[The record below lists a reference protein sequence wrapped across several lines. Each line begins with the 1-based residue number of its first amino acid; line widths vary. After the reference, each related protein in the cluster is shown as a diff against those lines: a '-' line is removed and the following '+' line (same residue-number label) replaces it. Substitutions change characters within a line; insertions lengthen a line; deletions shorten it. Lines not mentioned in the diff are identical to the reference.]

1 MLLQEESIWLKKSR
15 CNWMIIGDR
24 NTKFYH
30 AFASSRHRANKV
42 KGLHKDNGEWCTN
55 PSVLCALASGFY
67 SSLFTSDGANSSSYH
82 IHGFF
87 PRVEARQL
95 DSLLAPIMDEEIAT
109 IMPPLRSSAM
119 DVPGWKWTGNRS
131 FIVKSIYHARRN
143 DHDLVHDPIWKR
155 ISKFQ
160 RPMRIK
166 TLLWLLAHGT
176 YMFSSLIR
184 SMHDL
189 GGYQARIATIMPP
202 LRSSAMDVPGWKWTG
217 NRSFIVKS
225 IYHARRNDH
234 DLVHDPI

>member
-95 DSLLAPIMDEEIAT
+95 DSLLAPIMDEENA
-109 IMPPLRSSAM
+109 LAF
-119 DVPGWKWTGNRS
+119 DVENVNR
-131 FIVKSIYHARRN
+131 
-143 DHDLVHDPIWKR
+143 DLVLGCGKQIVEQFNLVTADSMVLSCKVAPRPRNLSTRR
-155 ISKFQ
+155 IIVEMDNASA
-160 RPMRIK
+160 IS
-166 TLLWLLAHGT
+166 LLSNANNISWGGSLVNHIHHLL
-176 YMFSSLIR
+176 
-184 SMHDL
+184 
-189 GGYQARIATIMPP
+189 
-202 LRSSAMDVPGWKWTG
+202 
-217 NRSFIVKS
+217 
-225 IYHARRNDH
+225 RRD
-234 DLVHDPI
+234 